1 MLSGPLGSGS
11 GFSVFALSSLSNGH
25 DPLPLSEEEGEKKM
39 RDEAFPDP
47 EGGLF
52 FIFFKFLQHCGHTQ
66 FLFPP
71 PPTKFLNIES

>member
-25 DPLPLSEEEGEKKM
+25 DPLPLNEEEGEKKM

-52 FIFFKFLQHCGHTQ
+52 FIFF
-66 FLFPP
+66 
-71 PPTKFLNIES
+71 